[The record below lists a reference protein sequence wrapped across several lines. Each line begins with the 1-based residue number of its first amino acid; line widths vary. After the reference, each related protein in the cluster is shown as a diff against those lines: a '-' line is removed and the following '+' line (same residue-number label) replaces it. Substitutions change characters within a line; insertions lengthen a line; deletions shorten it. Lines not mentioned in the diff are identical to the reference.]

1 MRYQLSL
8 AGALIA
14 ILLMSAPVQAEAASA
29 DRRSSTDEV
38 ASAAPSSQI
47 GRLTLSNR
55 GATVVTT
62 TYIGCPA
69 PGRVLLVDGNV
80 DRFDNLP
87 ADGCEVVLTN
97 KLGGSFE
104 LCIGRGSVPPALRQ
118 APTVRIRPGASVVCP

>member
-1 MRYQLSL
+1 MRYRISL
-8 AGALIA
+8 VGALIA
-14 ILLMSAPVQAEAASA
+14 ILLMSTPVQAEAASA
-29 DRRSSTDEV
+29 DPRSSTDGL

-55 GATVVTT
+55 GATVFTT
-62 TYIGCPA
+62 TYISCPA
-69 PGRVLLVDGNV
+69 PGRALRVDGNV

-97 KLGGSFE
+97 KVGGSFE
-104 LCIGRGSVPPALRQ
+104 LCIGRGSVPPAFQQ